1 MQICQ
6 IISPPV
12 TALFCFLSYI
22 LSSPHGNRTLLWKQ
36 DGSVEEERRWVVF
49 FCLICPA
56 VASGSLFAFCLG
68 FDKLNCLS
76 SILFSGSS
84 AEMHL
89 KIAQSSWCLKPQTS
103 ILIWGPVIFPMEGR
117 KAPFSLYSLLWT
129 TRFPGIELAKKS
141 SKLK

>member
-1 MQICQ
+1 M
-6 IISPPV
+6 
-12 TALFCFLSYI
+12 
-22 LSSPHGNRTLLWKQ
+22 
-36 DGSVEEERRWVVF
+36 F

-117 KAPFSLYSLLWT
+117 KAPFSLYSLL
-129 TRFPGIELAKKS
+129 
-141 SKLK
+141 